1 MAGKEGGKVSKIRRS
16 VRFTPE
22 EDKRAEDARWRLRL
36 SWQAFL
42 LQAVDEL
49 VLKTRSTNGPK
60 TLEQVFHGREG
71 SADE

>member
-1 MAGKEGGKVSKIRRS
+1 MKIRRS

-22 EDKRAEDARWRLRL
+22 EDKRAENARWALRL

-42 LQAVDEL
+42 LLAVEEL

-60 TLEQVFHGREG
+60 TLAETFGGEELEARKG
-71 SADE
+71 NN

>member
-1 MAGKEGGKVSKIRRS
+1 MSKIRRS

-22 EDKRAEDARWRLRL
+22 EDKRAENARWALRL

-42 LQAVDEL
+42 LQAVAEL

-60 TLEQVFHGREG
+60 TLEEVFGGEELE
-71 SADE
+71 A